1 MKGSSHISPSSCGLF
16 ILTRGNFMAN
26 KNYYYLK
33 LKEDFFDGDEL
44 KILESMENGYLYSN
58 ILLKMYL
65 KALKNDGKLTFN
77 EFIPYDIKM
86 LATITGHNVD
96 VVEKAIKIFQGMHL
110 IDILDNGAIYMLNMQ
125 AMIGSISSEG
135 IRKAQYREK
144 IRLEKESGT
153 KLGQCPDIISI
164 SNSISNSNYNNEEKG
179 VEKET
184 KHKYGEYKH
193 VLLTDKQLEK
203 LKKDYGEDKT
213 NTAIKFFDEYIQEK
227 GYKCKDHNLAMR
239 RWVFTAIEEKRV
251 KNQNFKG
258 RQYTREELNSVF
270 QNIDDVET

>member
-1 MKGSSHISPSSCGLF
+1 
-16 ILTRGNFMAN
+16 MAN